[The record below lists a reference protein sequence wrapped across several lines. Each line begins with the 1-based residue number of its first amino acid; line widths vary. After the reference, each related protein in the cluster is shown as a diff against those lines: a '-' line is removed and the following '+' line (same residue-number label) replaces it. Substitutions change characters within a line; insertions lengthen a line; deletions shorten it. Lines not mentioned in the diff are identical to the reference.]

1 MLSRYFR
8 GGSNNRLIQALPVLL
23 GELTSR
29 DRQPGALA
37 ISRQFCD
44 RGFVTGV
51 L

>member
-1 MLSRYFR
+1 MLSRYFHGR
-8 GGSNNRLIQALPVLL
+8 ANNRLIQALPVLL

-29 DRQPGALA
+29 DRRPGALA

-44 RGFVTGV
+44 PRFLTAV